1 MKWAIRSRRWLTPR
15 RVRRQRRMR
24 GRRVRKE
31 LKQVVIFL
39 PSLISLLG
47 SYVGCRIA
55 WSRETAL
62 THTRL
67 RRQLLG
73 NLYRTTICTVTTT
86 STFGLR
92 RRGKMYQTQMRYG
105 REGRGSNWLK
115 IIPLDEAVD
124 KENKMVS
131 YTLDYEQQ
139 PTTVITFRL
148 TGDSLRPEIIT
159 ETLGVIPFKA
169 WAKGD
174 VKKRAG
180 NYYTF
185 GCWSLIPTCSK
196 YDPFETQLNQLL
208 DQLEALPPALHEF
221 VKMFHAEISVG
232 YSSGESNFGFTV
244 DRRAIER
251 LYRLGVVLDF
261 DIYTVHQDDDTEE
274 A

>member
-1 MKWAIRSRRWLTPR
+1 
-15 RVRRQRRMR
+15 
-24 GRRVRKE
+24 
-31 LKQVVIFL
+31 
-39 PSLISLLG
+39 
-47 SYVGCRIA
+47 
-55 WSRETAL
+55 
-62 THTRL
+62 
-67 RRQLLG
+67 
-73 NLYRTTICTVTTT
+73 
-86 STFGLR
+86 
-92 RRGKMYQTQMRYG
+92 
-105 REGRGSNWLK
+105 
-115 IIPLDEAVD
+115 
-124 KENKMVS
+124 MVS